1 MPTWLNSPGLGW
13 VAAAGLLKRLFPDS
27 DGENPDCVFDGPK
40 RPGFCS
46 CGFGRLNTELEI
58 EPAPVLLLGGGP
70 AGVVDV
76 PNNPALGLL
85 TGVKVSAWLE
95 PAGFPND
102 PNIVD
107 DGAWPVFM
115 VSEGLFG
122 VLKAEKPV
130 EAKFVEDVL
139 LLNG

>member
-1 MPTWLNSPGLGW
+1 MLN
-13 VAAAGLLKRLFPDS
+13 RLFPDS
-27 DGENPDCVFDGPK
+27 DGENPDCVFDGAK
-40 RPGFCS
+40 RLEFCS

-58 EPAPVLLLGGGP
+58 EPAPELLLGGCP

-85 TGVKVSAWLE
+85 TGVEVSAWLE

-102 PNIVD
+102 PNMFN
-107 DGAWPVFM
+107 DGAWPGFV

-122 VLKAEKPV
+122 VLKTEKPV
-130 EAKFVEDVL
+130 EAKPEEGVL
-139 LLNG
+139 LVNG